1 MATNCLAWLWRL
13 KHHLLVVAC
22 AVFLTGCYPEYN
34 WRELP
39 VGDGLATLAFPA
51 KVDKAAR
58 PVELGG
64 LKVTFDL
71 TSAEANDTLFS
82 FGYAQLPQG
91 HTPAQAKAVQRALID
106 SLAAS
111 MGKPAPPQAYAGEVF
126 RLASEVR
133 GQSLVMVARVLVHH
147 DIAMRVVASGP
158 PDRLTDDVAQEFMRS
173 LVLR

>member
-1 MATNCLAWLWRL
+1 MARVKRSLLA
-13 KHHLLVVAC
+13 VGC
-22 AVFLTGCYPEYN
+22 AVLLTGCYPEYN

-39 VGDGLATLAFPA
+39 VGDGVASLAFPA
-51 KVDKAAR
+51 RVDNAAR
-58 PVELGG
+58 SMGIGG

-91 HTPAQAKAVQRALID
+91 HTPAQAKAVQRALVD

-111 MGKPAPPQAYAGEVF
+111 MGRSAPPEAYEGKQF
-126 RLASEVR
+126 RLASDVR
-133 GQSLVMVARVLVHH
+133 GQSLFMVARVLVHH